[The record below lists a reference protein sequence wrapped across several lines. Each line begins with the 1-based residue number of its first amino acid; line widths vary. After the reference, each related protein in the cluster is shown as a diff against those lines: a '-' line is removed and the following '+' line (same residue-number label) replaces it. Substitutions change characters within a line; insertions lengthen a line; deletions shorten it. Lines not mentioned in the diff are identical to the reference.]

1 MTALSRRS
9 FLAAA
14 AGTAALAA
22 AGGLAGCS
30 SGDGKVH
37 LELFQFKSEAIN
49 LFDRICADFNDA
61 NPDIVVT
68 QNFQANN
75 ITSLRARLVKGDMPD
90 LITINGDYNYG
101 ALTRTSI
108 FYDFGRTALLDGVNP
123 AFASILNT
131 LGQGGEGQT
140 NGLAFADNGSGIIYN
155 KDVFAEAGLEPPT
168 TWNEL
173 IGICDELTG
182 RGINPFYWATK
193 DNWTGAPAFS
203 SLSGSF
209 LTDGVAAW
217 YAKRADL
224 SSGTSFAEL
233 TPVFEKMLQAYSYG
247 NSDKAG
253 LGYNDGN
260 QGFAQG
266 KGAMYWHGT
275 YAIPAI
281 RSYNSDINLG
291 TFATPADTAAD
302 TRVVSGVDVALT
314 AIGLSDPF
322 PAGSMDATA
331 SVGWDQLTT
340 MVEAAKP
347 SAPALS
353 VQAGDLGTA
362 DDPGTMIAS
371 TKVFGIDASMTI
383 APAVAD
389 DGGLLLTVT
398 SVTIRGTELDVNS
411 TFYGRPV
418 LSYLGLETPEISIG
432 ADKLPQGLSLDRV
445 SVTDTGLSLTLS
457 GSDVEL
463 ANL

>member
-168 TWNEL
+168 TWDEL

-217 YAKRADL
+217 YAERADL

-233 TPVFEKMLQAYSYG
+233 TPVFEKMLVMSHDFWQCQM
-247 NSDKAG
+247 
-253 LGYNDGN
+253 L
-260 QGFAQG
+260 
-266 KGAMYWHGT
+266 
-275 YAIPAI
+275 
-281 RSYNSDINLG
+281 
-291 TFATPADTAAD
+291 
-302 TRVVSGVDVALT
+302 
-314 AIGLSDPF
+314 
-322 PAGSMDATA
+322 
-331 SVGWDQLTT
+331 
-340 MVEAAKP
+340 
-347 SAPALS
+347 
-353 VQAGDLGTA
+353 
-362 DDPGTMIAS
+362 
-371 TKVFGIDASMTI
+371 
-383 APAVAD
+383 
-389 DGGLLLTVT
+389 
-398 SVTIRGTELDVNS
+398 
-411 TFYGRPV
+411 
-418 LSYLGLETPEISIG
+418 
-432 ADKLPQGLSLDRV
+432 
-445 SVTDTGLSLTLS
+445 
-457 GSDVEL
+457 
-463 ANL
+463 

>member
-1 MTALSRRS
+1 MADDDETGAGGGTTARTGGSELSGLSGVSEHWKPLGAGREAPAGERS
-9 FLAAA
+9 SNAPVEGAAVTPAAPKDGALPAAGARGRQDPPESDGAAASAITPDLAAPDGGSA
-14 AGTAALAA
+14 APIVEEAVEAPEVAGAPEAAEVAGAPEAPDDDSDIVRAVVAKQRARVRRRRRRGRVIVVVVLLVLVLA
-22 AGGLAGCS
+22 AGGVGVCAEFYVRSQIASAVRSAMPGLSSDAEVTTRGLVLPQVLNGELDSLEVTAAELDLPSAGGADGQDS
-30 SGDGKVH
+30 ADGDDDAEQGG
-37 LELFQFKSEAIN
+37 LEL
-49 LFDRICADFNDA
+49 L
-61 NPDIVVT
+61 
-68 QNFQANN
+68 
-75 ITSLRARLVKGDMPD
+75 
-90 LITINGDYNYG
+90 
-101 ALTRTSI
+101 
-108 FYDFGRTALLDGVNP
+108 
-123 AFASILNT
+123 
-131 LGQGGEGQT
+131 
-140 NGLAFADNGSGIIYN
+140 
-155 KDVFAEAGLEPPT
+155 
-168 TWNEL
+168 
-173 IGICDELTG
+173 
-182 RGINPFYWATK
+182 
-193 DNWTGAPAFS
+193 
-203 SLSGSF
+203 
-209 LTDGVAAW
+209 
-217 YAKRADL
+217 
-224 SSGTSFAEL
+224 
-233 TPVFEKMLQAYSYG
+233 
-247 NSDKAG
+247 
-253 LGYNDGN
+253 
-260 QGFAQG
+260 
-266 KGAMYWHGT
+266 
-275 YAIPAI
+275 
-281 RSYNSDINLG
+281 
-291 TFATPADTAAD
+291 
-302 TRVVSGVDVALT
+302 GVDVALT

>member
-37 LELFQFKSEAIN
+37 LELFQFKSEAID
-49 LFDRICADFNDA
+49 LFDRICADFNGA

-68 QNFQANN
+68 QNFQAKN

-90 LITINGDYNYG
+90 LITINGDYSYG

-168 TWNEL
+168 TWDEL

-233 TPVFEKMLQAYSYG
+233 TPVFEKMLQAYGYG

-281 RSYNSDINLG
+281 RSYNPDINLG

-302 TRVVSGVDVALT
+302 QLEIGRASCRERV
-314 AIGLSDPF
+314 
-322 PAGSMDATA
+322 
-331 SVGWDQLTT
+331 
-340 MVEAAKP
+340 
-347 SAPALS
+347 
-353 VQAGDLGTA
+353 
-362 DDPGTMIAS
+362 
-371 TKVFGIDASMTI
+371 
-383 APAVAD
+383 
-389 DGGLLLTVT
+389 
-398 SVTIRGTELDVNS
+398 
-411 TFYGRPV
+411 
-418 LSYLGLETPEISIG
+418 
-432 ADKLPQGLSLDRV
+432 
-445 SVTDTGLSLTLS
+445 
-457 GSDVEL
+457 
-463 ANL
+463 

>member
-1 MTALSRRS
+1 MADDDEPGAGGGPTARTGGSELSGLSGVSEHWKPLGAGREAPAGERS
-9 FLAAA
+9 SNAPVEGAPAAPKDGTPPAAGARGRQDPPESDGAAASAITPDLAAPDGGSA
-14 AGTAALAA
+14 APIVEEAVEAPEVAGAPEAAEVAGAPEAPDDDSDIVRAVVAKQRARVRRRRRRGRVIVVVVLLVLVLA
-22 AGGLAGCS
+22 AGGVGVCAEFYVRSQIASAVRSAMPGLSSDAEVTTRGLVLPQVLNGELDSLEVTAAELDLPSAGGADGQDS
-30 SGDGKVH
+30 ADGDDDAEQGG
-37 LELFQFKSEAIN
+37 LEL
-49 LFDRICADFNDA
+49 L
-61 NPDIVVT
+61 
-68 QNFQANN
+68 
-75 ITSLRARLVKGDMPD
+75 
-90 LITINGDYNYG
+90 
-101 ALTRTSI
+101 
-108 FYDFGRTALLDGVNP
+108 
-123 AFASILNT
+123 
-131 LGQGGEGQT
+131 
-140 NGLAFADNGSGIIYN
+140 
-155 KDVFAEAGLEPPT
+155 
-168 TWNEL
+168 
-173 IGICDELTG
+173 
-182 RGINPFYWATK
+182 
-193 DNWTGAPAFS
+193 
-203 SLSGSF
+203 
-209 LTDGVAAW
+209 
-217 YAKRADL
+217 
-224 SSGTSFAEL
+224 
-233 TPVFEKMLQAYSYG
+233 
-247 NSDKAG
+247 
-253 LGYNDGN
+253 
-260 QGFAQG
+260 
-266 KGAMYWHGT
+266 
-275 YAIPAI
+275 
-281 RSYNSDINLG
+281 
-291 TFATPADTAAD
+291 
-302 TRVVSGVDVALT
+302 GVDVALT

>member
-1 MTALSRRS
+1 MADDDETGAGGGTTARTGGSELSGLSGVSEHWKPLGAGREAPAGERS
-9 FLAAA
+9 SNAPVEGAPAAPKDGTPPAAGARGRQDPPESDGAAASAITPDLAAPDGGSA
-14 AGTAALAA
+14 APIVEEAVEAPEVAGAPEAAEVAGAPEAPDDDSDIVRAVVAKQRARVRRRRRRGRVIVVVVLLVLVLA
-22 AGGLAGCS
+22 AGGVGVCAEFYVRSQIASAVRSAMPGLSSDAEVTTRGLVLPQVLNGELDSLEVTAAELDLPSAGGADGQDS
-30 SGDGKVH
+30 ADGDDDAEQGG
-37 LELFQFKSEAIN
+37 LEL
-49 LFDRICADFNDA
+49 L
-61 NPDIVVT
+61 
-68 QNFQANN
+68 
-75 ITSLRARLVKGDMPD
+75 
-90 LITINGDYNYG
+90 
-101 ALTRTSI
+101 
-108 FYDFGRTALLDGVNP
+108 
-123 AFASILNT
+123 
-131 LGQGGEGQT
+131 
-140 NGLAFADNGSGIIYN
+140 
-155 KDVFAEAGLEPPT
+155 
-168 TWNEL
+168 
-173 IGICDELTG
+173 
-182 RGINPFYWATK
+182 
-193 DNWTGAPAFS
+193 
-203 SLSGSF
+203 
-209 LTDGVAAW
+209 
-217 YAKRADL
+217 
-224 SSGTSFAEL
+224 
-233 TPVFEKMLQAYSYG
+233 
-247 NSDKAG
+247 
-253 LGYNDGN
+253 
-260 QGFAQG
+260 
-266 KGAMYWHGT
+266 
-275 YAIPAI
+275 
-281 RSYNSDINLG
+281 
-291 TFATPADTAAD
+291 
-302 TRVVSGVDVALT
+302 GVDVALT

>member
-49 LFDRICADFNDA
+49 LFDRICADFNAA
-61 NPDIVVT
+61 NPDVVVT
-68 QNFQANN
+68 QNFQASN

-108 FYDFGRTALLDGVNP
+108 FYDFGRTNLLDGVNP
-123 AFASILNT
+123 AVASILNT

-168 TWNEL
+168 TWDEL

-233 TPVFEKMLQAYSYG
+233 TPVFEKMLQAYGYG

-281 RSYNSDINLG
+281 RSYNPDINLG

-314 AIGLSDPF
+314 MGKDPAHPEESLRFFEHLMSEANMKSYCDEQVAYPTLTALSTDDPALEGLQPYFDSGRVATYSDHNFPPAITLNSYLQQYFFSGDL
-322 PAGSMDATA
+322 
-331 SVGWDQLTT
+331 DQLITT
-340 MVEAAKP
+340 LDSRWDKVIRRINE
-347 SAPALS
+347 
-353 VQAGDLGTA
+353 TA
-362 DDPGTMIAS
+362 
-371 TKVFGIDASMTI
+371 
-383 APAVAD
+383 
-389 DGGLLLTVT
+389 
-398 SVTIRGTELDVNS
+398 
-411 TFYGRPV
+411 
-418 LSYLGLETPEISIG
+418 
-432 ADKLPQGLSLDRV
+432 
-445 SVTDTGLSLTLS
+445 
-457 GSDVEL
+457 
-463 ANL
+463 